1 MIRPNVSL
9 ISVGRNF
16 YGHPSEEILQRLEQV
31 GSYVENT
38 LESGALRVESDG
50 EVYFL
55 CP

>member
-16 YGHPSEEILQRLEQV
+16 YGHPSEEIIKRLEAV

-38 LESGALRVESDG
+38 LERGAIQGESDG